1 MTELIIIL
9 SLCQVLE
16 RVLQVS
22 ELLGI
27 RSIRLMELCVAK
39 IWTLIELPLPNE
51 VVPFLLI
58 RRSFHILK
66 LLAIIIVNCK
76 LFVEA
81 LGRHTHLELRRAEHI
96 LGGPS
101 RRNM

>member
-22 ELLGI
+22 ELLSI

-39 IWTLIELPLPNE
+39 IWTLIELPLPNK
-51 VVPFLLI
+51 VAPFLLI

-76 LFVEA
+76 LFVKA
-81 LGRHTHLELRRAEHI
+81 LGRRTHLKLRRAEHI